1 MNIQRI
7 EVAGGKTLV
16 VLPEA
21 DYQDLIDARD
31 HAVAMA
37 AIAAG
42 ADTLTE
48 AEARDYLASPTPLA
62 FWRRHRGQT
71 QEELASA
78 AGISQ
83 PYLAQLEKGKRLGD
97 VMLYAK
103 LAASLRLHIE
113 DIVPG

>member
-7 EVAGGKTLV
+7 EVAGGESLV
-16 VLPEA
+16 VMPEA

-37 AIAAG
+37 AVAAG

-48 AEARDYLASPTPLA
+48 AEAREYLAATTPLA

-71 QEELASA
+71 QEQLAAS

-83 PYLAQLEKGKRLGD
+83 PYLAQIEKGRRVGD
-97 VMLYAK
+97 VVLYAK
-103 LAASLRLHIE
+103 LAASLRLRIE

>member
-16 VLPEA
+16 VLPET

-31 HAVAMA
+31 HAIAMA

-42 ADTLTE
+42 ADTLSE
-48 AEARDYLASPTPLA
+48 SEARDYLAAATPLA

-83 PYLAQLEKGKRLGD
+83 PYLAQLEKGRRVGD
-97 VMLYAK
+97 VVLYAK
-103 LAASLRLHIE
+103 LAAALRLRIE
-113 DIVPG
+113 DLVPG